1 MSAHLASS
9 WNQEKPHGTRYGTKN
24 LIKYLSSC
32 FSHMT
37 EKPSESQLQRALE
50 QEKDKTIFHL
60 WNRPDSS
67 AALIPNPPVISSTT
81 HLWVQIRP
89 PLGFP
94 RRKGSFWSFKLY
106 PNSYPMD
113 RGAWWATVH
122 RSQELDLTERLT
134 HTHYFPACGCLV
146 LQLCPTLLQ
155 PTGSSV
161 CGIFKARILERVAI
175 SSSQT
180 RDQICISCVSAL

>member
-1 MSAHLASS
+1 MALTMEPRTSLNTWVAASLTWLKS
-9 WNQEKPHGTRYGTKN
+9 HRS
-24 LIKYLSSC
+24 LSS
-32 FSHMT
+32 S
-37 EKPSESQLQRALE
+37 EPSNKR
-50 QEKDKTIFHL
+50 KTKQ
-60 WNRPDSS
+60 
-67 AALIPNPPVISSTT
+67 SSTSET
-81 HLWVQIRP
+81 NLTVQQPWSPTRLWSALQPTWVQIRP
-89 PLGFP
+89 PLGCP

-106 PNSYPMD
+106 PNSHPID

-122 RSQELDLTERLT
+122 RSQELDPTERLT

-161 CGIFKARILERVAI
+161 CGIFKARILEQVAI

-180 RDQICISCVSAL
+180 RDQICIFCVSAL